1 MASHRQDRQALA
13 ASGQRSKSAKG
24 GKRPLEAYDDQ
35 SDARPWREGDDTLS
49 GDTAFSNLLTSSH
62 ASGSTKLVSAGQSH
76 PDDVI
81 PAIKTIVRDSTEPA
95 THEPQG
101 ERCPLTANQK
111 QTVHSLYQGK
121 TGGVMMT
128 IDHHRPMAMIP

>member
-13 ASGQRSKSAKG
+13 AASGQRSKSSKG

-35 SDARPWREGDDTLS
+35 SDARREGDDTLS

-62 ASGSTKLVSAGQSH
+62 ASGSTKLVSAGQRH

-81 PAIKTIVRDSTEPA
+81 PVLKTTDRTELA
-95 THEPQG
+95 THGPQG
-101 ERCPLTANQK
+101 ERCLDCQPEADCSFIT
-111 QTVHSLYQGK
+111 
-121 TGGVMMT
+121 
-128 IDHHRPMAMIP
+128 